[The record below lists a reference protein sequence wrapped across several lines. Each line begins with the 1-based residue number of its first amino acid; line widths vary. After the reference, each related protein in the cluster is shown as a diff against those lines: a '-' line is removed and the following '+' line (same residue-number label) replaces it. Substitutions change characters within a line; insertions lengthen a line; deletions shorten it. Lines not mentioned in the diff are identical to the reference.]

1 MNREE
6 KIIRMK
12 RISQAYRL
20 LMGETVAIN
29 EVEHTVVPVPRNSKV
44 GVCELCDYQGE
55 CPFVV
60 GQVCTLLIPTE
71 DTNFTL
77 SILKVSKDATER
89 PCDCCNVDSNCK
101 DYVLETCR
109 CLDSDD
115 EFQYELWQII

>member
-29 EVEHTVVPVPRNSKV
+29 DVDHTVVPVPRNSKV

-60 GQVCTLLIPTE
+60 GQVCTLLVPTE
-71 DTNFTL
+71 STNFTL
-77 SILKVSKDATER
+77 KRSTKSNDITLK
-89 PCDCCNVDSNCK
+89 SN
-101 DYVLETCR
+101 
-109 CLDSDD
+109 
-115 EFQYELWQII
+115 EL